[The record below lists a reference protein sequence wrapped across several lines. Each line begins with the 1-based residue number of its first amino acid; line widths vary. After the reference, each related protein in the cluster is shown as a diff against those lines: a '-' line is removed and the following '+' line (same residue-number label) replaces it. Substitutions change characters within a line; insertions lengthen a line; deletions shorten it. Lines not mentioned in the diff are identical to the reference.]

1 MQITRELL
9 AGKIL
14 EYLNRRI
21 AAEDLAVW
29 AEDAMIESDY
39 QEEYFTEIAEGLAKI
54 GVMNV
59 KSFEL
64 PVAFFLNLLIKL
76 DYLTIFGL
84 EPAIEKGKELI
95 YA

>member
-1 MQITRELL
+1 MKITKELL

-21 AAEDLAVW
+21 AANDLAVW

-39 QEEYFTEIAEGLAKI
+39 QDEYFTEIAETVAKI
-54 GVMNV
+54 GLMNV
-59 KSFEL
+59 KGFEL
-64 PVAFFLNLLIKL
+64 PIAFFLNVLIKL

-84 EPAIEKGKELI
+84 EPATEKVNALI